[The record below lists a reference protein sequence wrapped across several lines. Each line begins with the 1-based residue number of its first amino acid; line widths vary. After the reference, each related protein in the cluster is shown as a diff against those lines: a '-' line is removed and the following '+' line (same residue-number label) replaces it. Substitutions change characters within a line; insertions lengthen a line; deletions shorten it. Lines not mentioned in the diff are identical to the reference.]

1 VPITTKV
8 ESSNPDHA
16 DTTLC
21 DNVCQWLAT
30 GRWFLP
36 GTLVSSIN
44 KTDHHDIIVILL
56 KVALNTITLTLTLD
70 FKQLFYMFFQ
80 NRKIK
85 YLFMLCCKKIMN
97 ALLVYILLLG
107 ISNRY
112 TIIYLL
118 MEETRVPGR
127 NHRPVASHWQT
138 LSHNV
143 VSAWAGFELSTLV
156 VIGTYYA
163 CSCKSNYHTITTKT
177 APFNIK
183 TREKF
188 R

>member
-8 ESSNPDHA
+8 ESSNPAHA

-112 TIIYLL
+112 TIIY
-118 MEETRVPGR
+118 
-127 NHRPVASHWQT
+127 
-138 LSHNV
+138 NV
-143 VSAWAGFELSTLV
+143 VLFRSLAGMTSHVPHLNTLPTV
-156 VIGTYYA
+156 KGSSQNVTVFFKW
-163 CSCKSNYHTITTKT
+163 S
-177 APFNIK
+177 
-183 TREKF
+183 
-188 R
+188 